1 MKSFNRDD
9 KMYIFLV
16 TSVAFALFIVCP
28 RMAGMTNI
36 ITNATNTNIVQIA
49 VIGTIL
55 AIPLIVAMVL
65 IFKQYGL
72 IPALAFSVLT
82 DIAAALVIK
91 EISFKAGLETL
102 IIALFVIAG
111 VKVASIVSH
120 SIS

>member
-1 MKSFNRDD
+1 MKSYNRDD
-9 KMYIFLV
+9 KMYIFLI

-82 DIAAALVIK
+82 DIGAALVIK